1 VSERRRR
8 RIEIPSDVAGAVDL
22 PADLDSTQR
31 APYAI
36 PSTRRRRNAA
46 VVYTLSAAL
55 AAAVAFT
62 HPGMVFAAVLLG
74 LVAGWHLAS
83 AWEIRVLDPQAL
95 EAANR
100 EVPMAVGHASAAVG
114 FDGWR
119 ARPIW
124 NVLVFSADDPPTER
138 GLVRVDAV
146 DGTVVGTYVESIV
159 DSQGQ
164 GQRPTA
170 NGPEP
175 IVNSQ

>member
-1 VSERRRR
+1 MTDRRRR
-8 RIEIPSDVAGAVDL
+8 QIEIPGEVARAVDL

-46 VVYTLSAAL
+46 VVYAIAAAL
-55 AAAVAFT
+55 AGAVAIAR
-62 HPGMVFAAVLLG
+62 PGMIFGAALLG
-74 LVAGWHLAS
+74 LLAAWHLAS

-138 GLVRVDAV
+138 GLIRVDAV
-146 DGTVVGTYVESIV
+146 DGTVVGSYVEKI
-159 DSQGQ
+159 
-164 GQRPTA
+164 
-170 NGPEP
+170 
-175 IVNSQ
+175 